1 MAPGRTDRTT
11 MPPRFRH
18 EILDRRERLA
28 TGPTPIRDLG
38 ALRRGLWLKDEGTIH
53 AEYGGNK
60 VRKLEFLLHGATER
74 VVTIGA
80 AGSHHVLATSV
91 LGSRLGHRIDATAFP
106 RPETRHAREVLH
118 AATARAR
125 IHVAPDYER
134 AIALAR
140 ELAQGSTFLPAG
152 GSSPVGTLGWVLAG
166 LELAE
171 QVGQGLLPE
180 PRRTFIPLGTAGTI
194 LGAAIGFR
202 LGGLRTRV
210 VAVRVVPVEWLPREQ
225 IDSLGGAVLELLGLR
240 SIAPGDLAIDF
251 DDAALGPGYGE
262 VTSASRHAIERG
274 GAFGLRLEPTYT
286 GKALGA
292 ALHADPTGGP
302 DLYWQTHSTASL
314 EPLLAEAPPLPPGL
328 EAMLLPRDPS
338 VG

>member
-1 MAPGRTDRTT
+1 MAPGRTDRAT

-38 ALRRGLWLKDEGTIH
+38 ALRRGLWLKDEGAIH

-80 AGSHHVLATSV
+80 AGSHHVLATAV

-152 GSSPVGTLGWVLAG
+152 GSSPIGTLGWVLAG

-171 QVGQGLLPE
+171 QVAQGLLPE
-180 PRRTFIPLGTAGTI
+180 PRRAFMPVGTAGTI

-210 VAVRVVPVEWLPREQ
+210 VAVRVVPVEWLAREE
-225 IDSLGGAVLELLGLR
+225 IAALGDAVLELLGLR
-240 SIAPGDLAIDF
+240 SITSSDLAIDL
-251 DDAALGPGYGE
+251 DDASLGGGYGE
-262 VTSASRHAIERG
+262 VTSASRRAIERG
-274 GAFGLRLEPTYT
+274 GELGLRLEPTYT

-292 ALHADPTGGP
+292 ALGVDPAGGP
-302 DLYWQTHSTASL
+302 DLFWQTHSTAPLTS
-314 EPLLAEAPPLPPGL
+314 LLAKAPPLPPAL
-328 EAMLLPRDPS
+328 EAMLLPRDWS
-338 VG
+338 VA